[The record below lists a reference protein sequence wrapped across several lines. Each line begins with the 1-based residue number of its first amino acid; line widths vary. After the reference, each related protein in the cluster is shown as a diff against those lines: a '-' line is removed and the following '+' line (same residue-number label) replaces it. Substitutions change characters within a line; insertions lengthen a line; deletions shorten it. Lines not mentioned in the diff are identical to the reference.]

1 MFRRERIYPF
11 RPVTFSWGARW
22 MKMVKK
28 EPVTIQRNTDVYPP
42 FGTDESVPYEH
53 AGKHPIQH
61 LANFQFDNKLSETDK
76 HKI

>member
-1 MFRRERIYPF
+1 
-11 RPVTFSWGARW
+11 
-22 MKMVKK
+22 MVKK
-28 EPVTIQRNTDVYPP
+28 EPVTIQQNTDVYPS